1 MLFIQQ
7 NLLTNIIKLGIILLD
22 DEEWLDF
29 VSEHRNGTYNGEQF
43 DLIIGVVANDDVY
56 ITFQV
61 YLSRLLTK
69 E

>member
-61 YLSRLLTK
+61 YLSGLLTK